1 MVSLPQMARQK
12 DEALLESRR
21 LLGSSKELV
30 AASREH
36 IARSQA
42 LIDRSF
48 LLLASLP
55 RQLVLASF
63 SDAPAPAKILIVDDD
78 RVNLSAIGKF
88 LELDGFYTERAGDGV
103 EALEKLHRSRFN
115 LVLSDIRMP
124 RMNGLE
130 LAREVRANFASTPI
144 GLMTADLPDNPAE
157 LAAQVGAAHIMSKI
171 PLDNLLEKIRQT
183 GKRHH

>member
-12 DEALLESRR
+12 DEVLLESRR
-21 LLGSSKELV
+21 LLRSSKELV
-30 AASREH
+30 ATSREH

-48 LLLASLP
+48 LLLASWP
-55 RQLVLASF
+55 RRLASH
-63 SDAPAPAKILIVDDD
+63 SDAPAPLKILIVDDD
-78 RVNLSAIGKF
+78 RVNLSALGKF

-103 EALEKLHRSRFN
+103 EALEKLHRSRFD

-124 RMNGLE
+124 QMTGLE

-144 GLMTADLPDNPAE
+144 VLMTADLPDNPAE
-157 LAAQVGAAHIMSKI
+157 LAAQVGAIHVVSKI
-171 PLDNLLEKIRQT
+171 PLDDLLEKIRQT
-183 GKRHH
+183 GKKFH